1 MAPARK
7 WNGIQSGFIRTGLRS
22 LVHWAFPPYNVPY
35 MNNNLASPSS
45 AIILS
50 YVYWRIAKQC
60 SSLSSL
66 FVLIFEDKL
75 SLLIFILMTL
85 IYLIMMSTTND
96 IAADKIGVYSAK
108 RLVDS
113 RP

>member
-1 MAPARK
+1 
-7 WNGIQSGFIRTGLRS
+7 
-22 LVHWAFPPYNVPY
+22 
-35 MNNNLASPSS
+35 MNNKLASPSS
-45 AIILS
+45 ATILS
-50 YVYWRIAKQC
+50 YAGELQQC

-75 SLLIFILMTL
+75 SLLIFLLMTI
-85 IYLIMMSTTND
+85 IYLIKMSTTND

>member
-1 MAPARK
+1 
-7 WNGIQSGFIRTGLRS
+7 
-22 LVHWAFPPYNVPY
+22 
-35 MNNNLASPSS
+35 MNNKLASLSS
-45 AIILS
+45 ATILS
-50 YVYWRIAKQC
+50 YAGELQQC

-75 SLLIFILMTL
+75 SLLIFLLMTL
-85 IYLIMMSTTND
+85 IYLIKMSTTND
-96 IAADKIGVYSAK
+96 IADKIGVYSAK